1 MKRRQIGAVVV
12 PVNDKNHKAS
22 APRKPTG
29 KPPAGGAKAQTK
41 TAANATRQAKD
52 KVPPKQKP
60 TQNAEGS
67 TTKGPTQRVIRRVHA
82 VVDVPIKTEEDED
95 ELWHTPTD
103 DIKARALLNGDP
115 KPSKTV
121 KKTARAAELPREKSK
136 SWQVYRE
143 DDNNVTPPATVS
155 MSKRRKSG
163 VDQDYYE
170 PSEDVHD
177 WRNLENANV
186 RHRPPA
192 RRKSIRDLR
201 ESDFEYHEEEDE
213 EEETDA
219 DELNLG
225 VGCPLTIPFWY
236 LAQPSCRGALSMVLI
251 WRDP

>member
-1 MKRRQIGAVVV
+1 MEAVV

-22 APRKPTG
+22 EPRKSTG
-29 KPPAGGAKAQTK
+29 KPSAGGTKAQTK
-41 TAANATRQAKD
+41 TAASATRQVKD
-52 KVPPKQKP
+52 KAPPKQKP
-60 TQNAEGS
+60 TQNVEGS
-67 TTKGPTQRVIRRVHA
+67 TTKGPTQKVIRRVHA

-95 ELWHTPTD
+95 ELWRTPISDLRGRT
-103 DIKARALLNGDP
+103 LPNSDP

-121 KKTARAAELPREKSK
+121 KKTVRAAELPREKSK

-143 DDNNVTPPATVS
+143 DDNNVTPPASVS
-155 MSKRRKSG
+155 ISKRRKSG

-170 PSEDVHD
+170 PNEDAHNL
-177 WRNLENANV
+177 RSLENANV

-201 ESDFEYHEEEDE
+201 ESDFEYHEEEEEE

-225 VGCPLTIPFWY
+225 VGWLIITQFWY
-236 LAQPSCRGALSMVLI
+236 LAQLSRRGASSMVLI
-251 WRDP
+251 WRDL